1 VTRSFRPRPGRAR
14 PRGGR
19 FTWRHGVAAL
29 GLAALVLGAGGP
41 ARAGQ
46 ADESALDEA
55 VAAFW
60 AATSDDEVAAATAA
74 ILATDPDIEAIWA
87 RLRAGRSYAADVP
100 TGRRLLT
107 RRNRDGLEHGYVVR
121 VPERY
126 DPAIRYP
133 VIVYLHGGVARP
145 KREDGTWW
153 RREERLARDDAIVVA
168 PASWNESLWWQD
180 SQIENLAGV
189 LDDLKRTWNLDEN
202 RAYLIGIS
210 DGATGAFYHAMK
222 ATTPWA
228 AFLALNGHPV
238 VLANP
243 ASDVDGEMHV
253 TNLRNKPLFVINGGR
268 DRLYPTASVVP
279 FMRLFQQA
287 GVFLDF
293 RPQPDAGHD
302 VSWWDDEKPA
312 MDAFMT
318 DQVRRPLPARLSWE
332 TERTDRYN
340 RAHWLVITE
349 LGSVE
354 GESDFDDFNEIASS
368 PPSVPIGFNQLG
380 LLEGGGIVLIDIV
393 AGSIAEAA
401 GVRAGD
407 VLVGVNGRAV
417 ATVDDLREAVQAP
430 RDGPGLDVEVE
441 REGERLAFVLT
452 PPDDVPAGPARTAF
466 PRPDPAGRV
475 QLARNG
481 NEILVATRGVRR
493 YTLLLSPEQF
503 DFLQP
508 VRVTTNDVLSFEG
521 VVAPDPAVLLRWAAR
536 DRDRTM
542 LFGAELDIEVRAP

>member
-1 VTRSFRPRPGRAR
+1 MTSPIDAR
-14 PRGGR
+14 RR
-19 FTWRHGVAAL
+19 RIQWVRQAVVRAAL
-29 GLAALVLGAGGP
+29 ALAAASGGMTAPLFAQGLESAVGDFWTAGSAEEIDRAVERILALDPGIEPLWPLVRAGG
-41 ARAGQ
+41 AY
-46 ADESALDEA
+46 D
-55 VAAFW
+55 
-60 AATSDDEVAAATAA
+60 
-74 ILATDPDIEAIWA
+74 
-87 RLRAGRSYAADVP
+87 ADVP
-100 TGRRLLT
+100 RGRQVLS
-107 RRNRDGLEHGYVVR
+107 RRN
-121 VPERY
+121 PEGVEYRTIAWIPSDY
-126 DPAIRYP
+126 DPAQRYP
-133 VIVYLHGGVARP
+133 VRVYLHGGVSRP
-145 KREDGTWW
+145 RRDEAAWW
-153 RREERLARDDAIVVA
+153 RNQERYARDDAIVLF
-168 PASWNESLWWQD
+168 PESWGETMWWQA

-189 LDDLKRTWNLDEN
+189 VNDLKRTYNVDEN
-202 RAYLIGIS
+202 QVHLLGVS
-210 DGATGAFYHAMK
+210 DGGTGAFYHAFK
-222 ATTPWA
+222 APTPWA
-228 AFLALNGHPV
+228 GFVSFNGHPA
-238 VLANP
+238 VLASP
-243 ASDVDGEMHV
+243 STAADGQMHV
-253 TNLRNKPLFVINGGR
+253 ANLRNKPFFAVNGGQ
-268 DRLYPTASVVP
+268 DRLYPISSVVP
-279 FMRLFQQA
+279 FLQLFVNA
-287 GVFLDF
+287 GVYVEF
-293 RPQPDAGHD
+293 RPRPEAGHNMQ
-302 VSWWDDEKPA
+302 WWDEESPRV
-312 MDAFMT
+312 DAFIVA
-318 DQVRRPLPARLSWE
+318 QARRPLPDRLVWE
-332 TERTDRYN
+332 TESAERFN

-452 PPDDVPAGPARTAF
+452 PPDDVPAGPARIAF

-508 VRVTTNDVLSFEG
+508 IRVTTNDVLSFEG
-521 VVAPDPAVLLRWAAR
+521 VVEPDPAVLLRWAAR

>member
-1 VTRSFRPRPGRAR
+1 MTSPIDAR
-14 PRGGR
+14 RR
-19 FTWRHGVAAL
+19 RIQWVRQAVVRAAL
-29 GLAALVLGAGGP
+29 ALAAASGGMTAPLFAQGLESAVGDFWTAGSAEEIDRAVERILALDPGIEPLWPLVRAGG
-41 ARAGQ
+41 AY
-46 ADESALDEA
+46 D
-55 VAAFW
+55 
-60 AATSDDEVAAATAA
+60 
-74 ILATDPDIEAIWA
+74 
-87 RLRAGRSYAADVP
+87 ADVP
-100 TGRRLLT
+100 RGRQVLS
-107 RRNRDGLEHGYVVR
+107 RRN
-121 VPERY
+121 PEGVEYRTIAWIPAGY
-126 DPAIRYP
+126 DPAQRYP
-133 VIVYLHGGVARP
+133 VRVYLHGGVSRP
-145 KREDGTWW
+145 RRDEAAWW
-153 RREERLARDDAIVVA
+153 RNQERYARDDAIVLF
-168 PASWNESLWWQD
+168 PESWGETMWWQA

-189 LDDLKRTWNLDEN
+189 VNDLKRTYNVDEN
-202 RAYLIGIS
+202 QVHLLGVS
-210 DGATGAFYHAMK
+210 DGGTGAFYHAFK
-222 ATTPWA
+222 APTPWA
-228 AFLALNGHPV
+228 GFVSFNGHPA
-238 VLANP
+238 VLASP
-243 ASDVDGEMHV
+243 STAADGQMHV
-253 TNLRNKPLFVINGGR
+253 ANLRNKPFFAVNGGQ
-268 DRLYPTASVVP
+268 DRLYPISSVVP
-279 FMRLFQQA
+279 FLQLFVNA
-287 GVFLDF
+287 GVYVEF
-293 RPQPDAGHD
+293 RPRPEAGHNMQ
-302 VSWWDDEKPA
+302 WWDEESPRV
-312 MDAFMT
+312 DAFIVAQT
-318 DQVRRPLPARLSWE
+318 RRPLPDRLVWE
-332 TERTDRYN
+332 TESAERFN

-349 LGSVE
+349 LGDVE

-401 GVRAGD
+401 GVLAGD

-508 VRVTTNDVLSFEG
+508 IRVTTNDVLSFEG
-521 VVAPDPAVLLRWAAR
+521 VVEPDPTVLLRWAAR

-542 LFGAELDIEVRAP
+542 LFGAELDVEVRAP

>member
-1 VTRSFRPRPGRAR
+1 MTSPIDARRRRIQWVRRAVVR
-14 PRGGR
+14 
-19 FTWRHGVAAL
+19 AAL
-29 GLAALVLGAGGP
+29 ALAAASGGMTAPLFAQGLESAVGDFWTAGSAEEIDRAVERILALDPGIEPLWPLVRAGG
-41 ARAGQ
+41 AY
-46 ADESALDEA
+46 D
-55 VAAFW
+55 
-60 AATSDDEVAAATAA
+60 
-74 ILATDPDIEAIWA
+74 
-87 RLRAGRSYAADVP
+87 ADVP
-100 TGRRLLT
+100 RGRQVLS
-107 RRNRDGLEHGYVVR
+107 RRNPDGVEYR
-121 VPERY
+121 TIAWIPAEY
-126 DPAIRYP
+126 DPAQRYP
-133 VIVYLHGGVARP
+133 VRVYLHGGVSRP
-145 KREDGTWW
+145 RRDEAAWW
-153 RREERLARDDAIVVA
+153 RNQERYARDDAIVLF
-168 PASWNESLWWQD
+168 PESWGETMWWQA

-189 LDDLKRTWNLDEN
+189 VNDLKRTYNVDEN
-202 RAYLIGIS
+202 QVHLLGVS
-210 DGATGAFYHAMK
+210 DGGTGAFYHAFK
-222 ATTPWA
+222 APTPWA
-228 AFLALNGHPV
+228 GFVSFNGHPA
-238 VLANP
+238 VLASP
-243 ASDVDGEMHV
+243 STAADGQMHV
-253 TNLRNKPLFVINGGR
+253 ANLRNKPFFAVNGGQ
-268 DRLYPTASVVP
+268 DRLYPISSVVP
-279 FMRLFQQA
+279 FLQLFVNA
-287 GVFLDF
+287 GVYVEF
-293 RPQPDAGHD
+293 RPRPEAGHNMQ
-302 VSWWDDEKPA
+302 WWDEESPRV
-312 MDAFMT
+312 DAFIVAQT
-318 DQVRRPLPARLSWE
+318 RRPLPDRLVWE
-332 TERTDRYN
+332 TESAERFN

-349 LGSVE
+349 LGRVE

-452 PPDDVPAGPARTAF
+452 PPDDAPAGPARTAF

-508 VRVTTNDVLSFEG
+508 IRVTTNDVLSFEG
-521 VVAPDPAVLLRWAAR
+521 VVEPDPTVLLRWAAR

-542 LFGAELDIEVRAP
+542 LFGAELDVEVRAP

>member
-1 VTRSFRPRPGRAR
+1 MTSPIDARRRRIQWVRRAVVR
-14 PRGGR
+14 
-19 FTWRHGVAAL
+19 AAL
-29 GLAALVLGAGGP
+29 ALAAASGGMTASPFAQGLESAVGDFWTAGSAEEIDRAVERILALDPGIEPLWPLVRAGG
-41 ARAGQ
+41 AY
-46 ADESALDEA
+46 D
-55 VAAFW
+55 
-60 AATSDDEVAAATAA
+60 
-74 ILATDPDIEAIWA
+74 
-87 RLRAGRSYAADVP
+87 ADVP
-100 TGRRLLT
+100 RGRQVLS
-107 RRNRDGLEHGYVVR
+107 RRNPAGVEYRTIAWIPAE
-121 VPERY
+121 Y
-126 DPAIRYP
+126 DPAQRYP
-133 VIVYLHGGVARP
+133 VRVYLHGGVSRP
-145 KREDGTWW
+145 RRDEAAWW
-153 RREERLARDDAIVVA
+153 RNQERYARDDAIVLF
-168 PASWNESLWWQD
+168 PESWRETMWWQA

-189 LDDLKRTWNLDEN
+189 VNDLKRTYNVDEN
-202 RAYLIGIS
+202 QVHLLGVS
-210 DGATGAFYHAMK
+210 DGGTGAFYHAFK
-222 ATTPWA
+222 APTPWA
-228 AFLALNGHPV
+228 GFVSFNGHPA
-238 VLANP
+238 VLASP
-243 ASDVDGEMHV
+243 STAADGQMHV
-253 TNLRNKPLFVINGGR
+253 ANLRNKPFFAVNGGQ
-268 DRLYPTASVVP
+268 DRLYPISSVVP
-279 FMRLFQQA
+279 FLQLFVNA
-287 GVFLDF
+287 GVYVEF
-293 RPQPDAGHD
+293 RPRPEAGHD
-302 VSWWDDEKPA
+302 MQWWDEESPRV
-312 MDAFMT
+312 DAFIVAQT
-318 DQVRRPLPARLSWE
+318 RRPLPDRLVWE
-332 TERTDRYN
+332 TESAERFN

-349 LGSVE
+349 LGRVE
-354 GESDFDDFNEIASS
+354 GESGFDDFNEIASS

-508 VRVTTNDVLSFEG
+508 IRVTTNDVLSFEG
-521 VVAPDPAVLLRWAAR
+521 VVEPDPAVLLRWAAR

-542 LFGAELDIEVRAP
+542 LFGAELDVEVRAP

>member
-1 VTRSFRPRPGRAR
+1 MTSPIDARRRRIQWVRRAVVR
-14 PRGGR
+14 
-19 FTWRHGVAAL
+19 AAL
-29 GLAALVLGAGGP
+29 ALAAASGGMTASPFAQGLESAVGDFWTAGSAEEIDRAVERILALDPGIEPLWPLVRAGG
-41 ARAGQ
+41 AY
-46 ADESALDEA
+46 D
-55 VAAFW
+55 
-60 AATSDDEVAAATAA
+60 
-74 ILATDPDIEAIWA
+74 
-87 RLRAGRSYAADVP
+87 ADVP
-100 TGRRLLT
+100 RGRQVLS
-107 RRNRDGLEHGYVVR
+107 RRNPDGVEYR
-121 VPERY
+121 TIAWIPAEY
-126 DPAIRYP
+126 DPAQRYP
-133 VIVYLHGGVARP
+133 VRVYLHGGVSRP
-145 KREDGTWW
+145 RRDEAAWW
-153 RREERLARDDAIVVA
+153 RNQERYARDDAIVLF
-168 PASWNESLWWQD
+168 PESWGETMWWQA

-189 LDDLKRTWNLDEN
+189 VNDLKRTYNVDEN
-202 RAYLIGIS
+202 QVHLLGVS
-210 DGATGAFYHAMK
+210 DGGTGAFYHAFK
-222 ATTPWA
+222 APTPWA
-228 AFLALNGHPV
+228 GFVSFNGHPA
-238 VLANP
+238 VLASP
-243 ASDVDGEMHV
+243 STAADGQMHV
-253 TNLRNKPLFVINGGR
+253 ANLRNKPFFAVNGGQ
-268 DRLYPTASVVP
+268 DRLYPISSVVP
-279 FMRLFQQA
+279 FLQLFVNA
-287 GVFLDF
+287 GVYVEF
-293 RPQPDAGHD
+293 RPRPEAGHD
-302 VSWWDDEKPA
+302 MQWWDEESPRV
-312 MDAFMT
+312 DAFIVAQT
-318 DQVRRPLPARLSWE
+318 RRPLPDRLVWE
-332 TERTDRYN
+332 TESAERFN

-349 LGSVE
+349 LGRVE
-354 GESDFDDFNEIASS
+354 GESGFDDFNEIASS

-508 VRVTTNDVLSFEG
+508 IRVTTNDVLSFEG
-521 VVAPDPAVLLRWAAR
+521 VVEPDPTVLLRWAAR

-542 LFGAELDIEVRAP
+542 LFGAELDVEVRAP

>member
-1 VTRSFRPRPGRAR
+1 MTSRIDARRRRVHWVRRAI
-14 PRGGR
+14 
-19 FTWRHGVAAL
+19 VQAAL
-29 GLAALVLGAGGP
+29 ALAALAAGGKAAP
-41 ARAGQ
+41 LFAQDLGP
-46 ADESALDEA
+46 A
-55 VAAFW
+55 VADFW
-60 AATSDDEVAAATAA
+60 AAGSPEEIDSAVEG
-74 ILATDPDIEAIWA
+74 ILALGPGIEPLWP
-87 RLRAGRSYAADVP
+87 LMRAGGAYHADVP
-100 TGRRLLT
+100 RGRQVLS
-107 RRNRDGLEHGYVVR
+107 RRNPEGVEYRTIAW
-121 VPERY
+121 VPADY
-126 DPAIRYP
+126 DPARRYP
-133 VIVYLHGGVARP
+133 VRVYLHGGVSRP
-145 KREDGTWW
+145 RRDEAAWW
-153 RREERLARDDAIVVA
+153 RNQERYARDDAIVLF
-168 PASWNESLWWQD
+168 PESWGETMWWQA

-189 LDDLKRTWNLDEN
+189 VNDLKRTYNVDEN
-202 RAYLIGIS
+202 QVHLLGVS
-210 DGATGAFYHAMK
+210 DGGTGAFYHAFK
-222 ATTPWA
+222 APTPWA
-228 AFLALNGHPV
+228 GFVSFNGHPA
-238 VLANP
+238 VLASP
-243 ASDVDGEMHV
+243 STAADGQMHV
-253 TNLRNKPLFVINGGR
+253 ANLRNKPFFAVNGGQ
-268 DRLYPTASVVP
+268 DRLYPISSVVP
-279 FMRLFQQA
+279 FLQLFVNA
-287 GVFLDF
+287 GVYVEF
-293 RPQPDAGHD
+293 RPRPEAGHNMQ
-302 VSWWDDEKPA
+302 WWDEESPRV
-312 MDAFMT
+312 DAFIVAQT
-318 DQVRRPLPARLSWE
+318 RRPLPDRLVWE
-332 TERTDRYN
+332 TESAERFN

-349 LGSVE
+349 LGSVD

-380 LLEGGGIVLIDIV
+380 LLEGGGIVLVDIL

-508 VRVTTNDVLSFEG
+508 IRVTTNDVLSFEG
-521 VVAPDPAVLLRWAAR
+521 VVEPDPAVLLRWAAR

-542 LFGAELDIEVRAP
+542 LFGAEIAVEVRAP